1 MCDKPEY
8 LFRFFCALNQ
18 AYFYL
23 YTSFNAMKIR
33 FILSFFFS
41 LGVLGAISQET
52 RIAVLNEVQGFQS
65 TTVRFELG
73 NYSFKEVNTA
83 QGTAMIPVIA
93 GSSQLL
99 LKGVPDLPK
108 FTRSFM
114 VPDHGE
120 IFVQIQEADFTEI
133 QNIRIAPSIGNL
145 SRTENPANFL
155 RTNGAQYLENTFF
168 PAGEVE
174 LREPYILSGARGV
187 TLLFQPFRY
196 NPVTHTLRIYHEIT
210 ATIGCRSEVQGINE
224 RSESVPRIPLVEDH
238 QIQQKHFLNFPVD
251 RYEVPA
257 NWGKMLIIS
266 HPEFMSA
273 MQPFIAWK
281 KATGMQ
287 VDMISYA
294 SLGSEQAIYDEVA
307 QRYTDGLKYIV
318 LVGDI
323 DQIPSPTK
331 NGGKSDPSYG
341 YVEGNDSYPEVFI
354 GRFSAESIADVQI
367 QVQKVL
373 LYEQAVSGN
382 HYANVTGIASDQGP
396 GDDDEL
402 DYEHIRNMEADLLGF
417 TYTSSHE
424 FFDGSQQDQD
434 APGNPTADDVASAID
449 AGTGLIL
456 YTGHGSSESF
466 SSSEFSNADIAQLDN
481 GSKLPVIWSV
491 ACVNGEFDNGT
502 CFGEAWLRARQGN
515 TPTGAATVFMSSIN
529 QSWNPP
535 MSAQDEM
542 VDILAGLHLSNQG
555 RTFGSISLSGCML
568 MNDEY
573 GAAGS
578 EMTDSWHIFGDP
590 SLLIRTKAPQILE
603 VTHTSSLII
612 GESSVTVYSDAENA
626 RIALMQ
632 GGTILATGLISGG
645 SCILEFEP
653 LSSVA
658 LIQVTGTAFNYTP
671 YLGSIEVQPP
681 NAPYLVYEQSEI
693 IDQVGNNNAL
703 ADYNETIQLNITAQN
718 IGLPFQA
725 NITGTISENSPWVN
739 LSNPDLICNFIMQNE
754 DQFISNGCFEF
765 TVVDGVPDQTQVV
778 FLVTLNDENGNS
790 WNVNVP
796 VMLHAPVMQ
805 VSTYEL
811 EEITGNNNGRPDPG
825 ELIRIILTN
834 QNIGSSESI
843 IGTPSLTFTS
853 DLLQE
858 QANSGTIGSVIP
870 QQNET
875 ASFDLMISPSYPSST
890 TEAFQYTANFG
901 AYSATY
907 NFELLI
913 GAIIE
918 DAESSG
924 FTQFPWNNASDSPWF
939 IDENNS
945 FEGDQSFRSGSISD
959 NEQTELM
966 LNYVVSSPG
975 EISFHRAV
983 SSEDGYDFLK
993 FYIDGE
999 LMDQWSGS
1007 LNWAE
1012 FSYPVSAGEHNFSW
1026 VYSKD
1031 EVFSSNSD
1039 AAWVDFIVL
1048 PPSEN
1053 NTFLPSVENKTF
1065 VCFPNPAQSTIQ
1077 LMGLKQ
1083 GAYTC
1088 NWMDLSG
1095 RIVNTQQVK
1104 VNEQGPWQLDV
1115 PDRLS
1120 NGLYLLQFQS
1130 GDELHSVSI
1139 SIQR

>member
-1 MCDKPEY
+1 
-8 LFRFFCALNQ
+8 
-18 AYFYL
+18 
-23 YTSFNAMKIR
+23 MKIR
-33 FILSFFFS
+33 LILSFFFLLS
-41 LGVLGAISQET
+41 ALGAISQET

-73 NYSFKEVNTA
+73 NYTFKEVNTA
-83 QGTAMIPVIA
+83 QGTAKIPVVS
-93 GSSQLL
+93 GSTPL
-99 LKGVPDLPK
+99 LKKGAPDLPK
-108 FTRSFM
+108 YTRSFM
-114 VPDHGE
+114 VPDTGE
-120 IFVQIQEADFTEI
+120 VYVQIQEADFIEI

-145 SRTENPANFL
+145 SRTENPTNFT
-155 RTNGAQYLENTFF
+155 RTNGAIYAENAFF

-187 TLLFQPFRY
+187 TLIFQPFRY
-196 NPVTHTLRIYHEIT
+196 NPVTQTLRIYHEIT
-210 ATIGCRSEVQGINE
+210 ATIGCHADVQGVNE
-224 RSESVPRIPLVEDH
+224 RVPSTPRISLVEDQ

-281 KATGMQ
+281 RSTGMPI
-287 VDMISYA
+287 DMISYA
-294 SLGSEQAIYDEVA
+294 SLGSETAIHEEIV
-307 QRYTDGLKYIV
+307 QRYADGLKYVV

-323 DQIPSPTK
+323 DQIPSPTR

-367 QVQKVL
+367 QVQKDL
-373 LYEQAVSGN
+373 LYEQAFSGN

-417 TYTSSHE
+417 TYSSSHE

-481 GSKLPVIWSV
+481 ASKLPIIWSV

-542 VDILAGLHLSNQG
+542 VDILAGLNQSNQG

-573 GAAGS
+573 GDAGS

-590 SLLIRTKAPQILE
+590 SLLVRTRAPQMFE
-603 VTHTSSLII
+603 VSHPTSLVI
-612 GESSVTVYSDAENA
+612 GESAVTVYSIVENA
-626 RIALMQ
+626 RIALVQ
-632 GGTILATGLISGG
+632 GGTILATGVVSGG

-653 LSSVA
+653 LSSVS

-671 YLGSIEVQPP
+671 YLGGIQVQPP
-681 NAPYLVYEQSEI
+681 NTPYLVYEQSEI
-693 IDQVGNNNAL
+693 IDQAGNNNAL

-718 IGLPFQA
+718 IGLPLQA

-739 LSNPDLICNFIMQNE
+739 ISNPDLICSFMMQNE

-765 TVVDGVPDQTQVV
+765 IVLDGVPDQTQVV
-778 FLVTLNDENGNS
+778 FQVTLSDGNGSS

-796 VMLHAPVMQ
+796 VILHAPVMQ
-805 VSTYEL
+805 VSTYQV

-825 ELIRIILTN
+825 ELIRITFAN
-834 QNIGSSESI
+834 QNNGSSESI
-843 IGTPSLTFTS
+843 LGTPSLSFTS
-853 DLLQE
+853 EFLQE
-858 QANSGTIGSVIP
+858 QANSGTIESVVP
-870 QQNET
+870 QQSET
-875 ASFDLMISPSYPSST
+875 TSFDLLISPSFPAST
-890 TEAFQYTANFG
+890 TESFDYTANFG

-924 FTQFPWNNASDSPWF
+924 FTQFPWNNASDSPWYV
-939 IDENNS
+939 DDNNA
-945 FEGDQSFRSGSISD
+945 FEGDQSFRSGIISD
-959 NEQTELM
+959 NEQTELT
-966 LNYVVSSPG
+966 LNYMVSSPG
-975 EISFHRAV
+975 EISFHRLV
-983 SSEDGYDFLK
+983 SSEEGYDFLK

-1007 LNWAE
+1007 LSWAE
-1012 FSYPVSAGEHNFSW
+1012 FSYPVSTGEHNFSW

-1048 PPSEN
+1048 PPSDN
-1053 NTFLPSVENKTF
+1053 NTFLPSVEYKTL

-1083 GAYTC
+1083 GVYIC
-1088 NWMDLSG
+1088 NWLDLSG
-1095 RIVNTQQVK
+1095 RIVNTSHVQVSEK
-1104 VNEQGPWQLDV
+1104 DPFHLDI
-1115 PDRLS
+1115 PNRLS

-1130 GDELHSVSI
+1130 GDDLQSVSI
-1139 SIQR
+1139 SVQR